1 MDQITITDIA
11 KMCGVGV
18 TTVSRAINN
27 HPDINSA
34 TKARILE
41 VIKQTNYVPNNSA
54 RNLKRSES
62 KTIAVL
68 IKGITN
74 PFFNPIISILEKEIK
89 KRKHSFLLHKVEETE
104 DEIGV
109 AIELIKEKR
118 LTGIIFLGGNF
129 LHNEEKLQKVTV
141 PFVLSTIGL
150 AKGITS
156 TNYSTISVDDFSESY
171 KMVDYLCSLGHKKI
185 AILTTS
191 MDDISIGKLR
201 YEGYKQ
207 ALKDNNI
214 EYCEKLVRPTKETNE
229 SYGMKSGYKTTLE
242 LLKSEEEFT
251 ALYAISDRLAVGAC
265 RALIDAGKQIPED
278 YSVAGFD
285 GIDISEYYN
294 PSITTIRQP
303 AEQIAQESISILF
316 KMINKEVTNYNK
328 IFRAELVVRESTGTC
343 QMNL

>member
-1 MDQITITDIA
+1 MEEITITDIA

-41 VIKQTNYVPNNSA
+41 VIRETNYVPNNSA
-54 RNLKRSES
+54 RNLKRAES

-74 PFFNPIISILEKEIK
+74 SFFNPIISILEKEIK
-89 KRKHSFLLHKVEETE
+89 ERKYSFLLHKVEETE
-104 DEIGV
+104 DEIEV
-109 AIELIKEKR
+109 AIELVKEKR
-118 LTGIIFLGGNF
+118 LTGIVFLGGNF
-129 LHNEEKLQKVTV
+129 LHNEGKLEKLTV
-141 PFVLSTIGL
+141 PYVLSTIGL
-150 AKGITS
+150 AKSRTS
-156 TNYSTISVDDFSESY
+156 TNYSTVSVDDFEESY
-171 KMVDYLCSLGHKKI
+171 KMVDYLCNLGHKKI

-191 MDDISIGKLR
+191 MEDISIGKLR

-214 EYCEKLVRPTKETNE
+214 EYYKKLVRPTKETNE

-242 LLKSEEEFT
+242 LLKSKIEFT

-265 RALIDAGKQIPED
+265 RAIIDAGKKVPQD

-294 PSITTIRQP
+294 PSITTIKQP

-316 KMINKEVTNYNK
+316 KMINKEVTNYHK
-328 IFRAELVVRESTGTC
+328 IFKAELVVRESTGIC
-343 QMNL
+343 EINL